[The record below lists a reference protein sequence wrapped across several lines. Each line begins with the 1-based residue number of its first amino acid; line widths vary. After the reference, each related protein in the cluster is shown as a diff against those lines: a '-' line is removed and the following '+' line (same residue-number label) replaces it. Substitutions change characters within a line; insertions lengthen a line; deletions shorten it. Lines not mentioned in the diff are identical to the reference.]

1 MQHVAELEQGILR
14 PVESS
19 EAGSRKVYP
28 SQVEYTLQK
37 NQEDGTLKR
46 RKVRKVRGCLNGKNW
61 DGDNTGDERVFGI
74 LDANHR
80 RVVVAS
86 SLDVGSRLRPCK
98 RLKPKSNCFT
108 FKCRLYIPSKKSK
121 GGDTPH
127 PVLACGGPSLSPAA
141 CRREKLSLPIQGPV
155 LLKNL

>member
-108 FKCRLYIPSKKSK
+108 SSADCTSRLKNQKA
-121 GGDTPH
+121 GTPRT
-127 PVLACGGPSLSPAA
+127 PFSPAA
-141 CRREKLSLPIQGPV
+141 GLLFRLRRAGG
-155 LLKNL
+155 KNSPSPFRAPFC

>member
-108 FKCRLYIPSKKSK
+108 FKCRLYKPSKKIK
-121 GGDTPH
+121 RRGH
-127 PVLACGGPSLSPAA
+127 PAPRSRLRRAFLLRLRRRPSFPP
-141 CRREKLSLPIQGPV
+141 RERADSESV
-155 LLKNL
+155 EA